1 MRARHWSGALFA
13 AVLILCS
20 ASPQAQEP
28 AGGKPARL
36 LLEIDTPEPGAV
48 VGDPGGNAFIAGRA
62 LALFGKLQTFDIMF
76 VIDTSD
82 STAAPSGADVDGDG
96 RLGSRRGGQ
105 WLSIFGKTL
114 PLGNTDR
121 GDSILAAEISAV
133 ETLLDQLDPRTTR
146 VGVVTFSG
154 DFDPGYPD
162 AFTRVPLTSDF
173 TKVRR
178 GLREVLDDGP
188 NGMTNM
194 RSGVHVGTIELL
206 GTASAY
212 SERRE
217 GVRRIMLFLTDGR
230 PTLPHEGRPAWNT
243 RAAIGGAKRAARAS
257 IRIDTYAIG
266 EEALREP
273 IVAVEMARVTNGVFT
288 PVRHPENLRAIFES
302 VSFAEIAE
310 LRIQNLTTNRSA
322 VHAIRNADGTFSS
335 LVPMQEGK
343 NLVEIYARST
353 DGTEA
358 RKQLELQF
366 VPGRSVQRLAPRLV
380 AQRNRLLENQLLQ
393 LQRRRLKIQ
402 AERDEDLRRELQVE
416 IEKERAAAEL
426 RAEKARRRLKIELE

>member
-48 VGDPGGNAFIAGRA
+48 VGDPGGNAFVAGRA
-62 LALFGKLQTFDIMF
+62 LALFGEFQTFDIMF

-96 RLGSRRGGQ
+96 KVGSRRGGE
-105 WLSIFGKTL
+105 WFSIFGRTL
-114 PLGNTDR
+114 ALGNTDR
-121 GDSILAAEISAV
+121 GDSILAAEVAAV
-133 ETLLDQLDPRTTR
+133 ETMVNQLDPRTTR

-173 TKVRR
+173 DKVGR
-178 GLREVLDDGP
+178 GLQEVLDDGP

-206 GTASAY
+206 GTGSAY
-212 SERRE
+212 SVRRE
-217 GVRRIMLFLTDGR
+217 GVRRIMIFLTDGR

-243 RAAIGGAKRAARAS
+243 RAAIGGAKRAARAN

-288 PVRHPENLRAIFES
+288 PVRHPEKLRAIFES
-302 VSFAEIAE
+302 VSFAEIDE
-310 LRIQNLTTNRSA
+310 LRIQNLTTDRPAAYS
-322 VHAIRNADGTFSS
+322 IRNADGTFSS

-358 RKQLELQF
+358 RKQLELRF
-366 VPGRSVQRLAPRLV
+366 LPALGVQRLSPRLV
-380 AQRNRLLENQLLQ
+380 AQRNRLLENQLLE
-393 LQRRRLKIQ
+393 LQRRRLQIQ

-416 IEKERAAAEL
+416 IEKERTEAERLAAE
-426 RAEKARRRLKIELE
+426 ARRRLEIEIE